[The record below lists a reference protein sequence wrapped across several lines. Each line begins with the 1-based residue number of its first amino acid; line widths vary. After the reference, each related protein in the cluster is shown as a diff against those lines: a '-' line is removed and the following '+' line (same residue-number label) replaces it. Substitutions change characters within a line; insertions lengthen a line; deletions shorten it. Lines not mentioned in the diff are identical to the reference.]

1 MMSDTGVYTCHL
13 HYRHRPDANPKLR
26 SNLTVHVLQGGLE
39 NTITIIIIIQ
49 YSYYLNLISFKNK
62 LPQIEFWL

>member
-26 SNLTVHVLQGGLE
+26 SNLTVHVLQGGQE
-39 NTITIIIIIQ
+39 R
-49 YSYYLNLISFKNK
+49 
-62 LPQIEFWL
+62 E